1 MRTLTT
7 CWRAFVS
14 DESMWRAVHRMEA
27 AAEQVRREADRIE
40 ESVRRFAV
48 LLEDGYGANGLRL
61 IELLEKHDDSP
72 Q

>member
-1 MRTLTT
+1 M
-7 CWRAFVS
+7 S

-40 ESVRRFAV
+40 EAVRRFAV
-48 LLEDGYGANGLRL
+48 LLEDGYGGNGLRL
-61 IELLEKHDDSP
+61 IELLEKHHDSP

>member
-1 MRTLTT
+1 M
-7 CWRAFVS
+7 S

-48 LLEDGYGANGLRL
+48 LLEDGYGGNGLRL
-61 IELLEKHDDSP
+61 IELLENQNVDAQDSVK
-72 Q
+72 QG